1 MRISEIF
8 YSLQGEGMLMGTPT
22 TFVRTVG
29 CNLDCAWCD
38 TKYARQ
44 GGEEMSVEQVFD
56 AVERKRVP
64 FVSITGG
71 EPLLQEDIYR
81 LITMLVDNEYHVTLE
96 TNGSL
101 PLESMPNSD
110 EIMISMD
117 VKCPGSGMADRN
129 LLDNLEFLAPR
140 DQVKF
145 VIADR
150 VDYLFARKVL
160 REHEI
165 NAPVIF
171 TPVGGTKLKDL
182 AEWVLADR
190 LLVRVM
196 PQLHKLIWGDKRGV

>member
-1 MRISEIF
+1 MRICEIF
-8 YSLQGEGMLMGTPT
+8 YSLQGEGVLMGTPT

-29 CNLDCAWCD
+29 CNLECVWCD

-44 GGEEMSVEQVFD
+44 GGEEMTVDRVFEEI
-56 AVERKRVP
+56 ERKNVP

-81 LITMLVDNEYHVTLE
+81 LINMLIDNEYHVTIE

-101 PLESMPNSD
+101 PLESIPDSE
-110 EIMISMD
+110 EIMISLD
-117 VKCPGSGMADRN
+117 IKCPSSGMADRN
-129 LLDNLEFLAPR
+129 RLENLEFLCPR

-160 REHEI
+160 REHDI

-171 TPVGGTKLKDL
+171 TPVGGTTLKPL

-190 LLVRVM
+190 LMVRVM
-196 PQLHKLIWGDKRGV
+196 PQLHKIIWGEKRGV